1 MMGVE
6 VVQGIG
12 QLLNLHKHKDIIRYT
27 IKACTYISMNYE
39 FIKSATLSVDIL
51 KEMLLLLESLPDKN
65 DQTNIIMTIKNIIKG
80 DKVNKQFFVDN

>member
-1 MMGVE
+1 
-6 VVQGIG
+6 
-12 QLLNLHKHKDIIRYT
+12 
-27 IKACTYISMNYE
+27 MNYE

>member
-1 MMGVE
+1 MGGE

-12 QLLNLHKHKDIIRYT
+12 PLLNLPKHKDIIRYT